1 MSDNYTFKIL
11 ISISDKTISFTNGT
25 INQKTLD
32 DLCLLISDINN
43 SGKKI
48 IVVSAGAI
56 LLGTQMLK
64 IKERAENISVKQA
77 IAAVGQVE
85 LIKNYQNIFNIYGQ
99 NVAQVLLT
107 RKMMQNSSYAK
118 NIKATLG
125 ELLNKN
131 IIPIV
136 NENDSVSTD
145 DIELEDNYPLSV
157 KLADTLN
164 IDIIIIASDI
174 KHKFHVLKRDSLK
187 AVTCYS
193 SNELLSYLD
202 DIGYK
207 KHLSGNF
214 PINKHDIL
222 IN

>member
-1 MSDNYTFKIL
+1 MNNNYTFKIL
-11 ISISDKTISFTNGT
+11 ISISDKTISFTDGT
-25 INQKTLD
+25 INKKILD

-85 LIKNYQNIFNIYGQ
+85 LIKNYQDTLNIYGQ

-107 RKMMQNSSYAK
+107 RKMMQNKNYAN

-125 ELLNKN
+125 ELLKKN
-131 IIPIV
+131 VIPIV
-136 NENDSVSTD
+136 NENDSVSID
-145 DIELEDNYPLSV
+145 DIELEDNYPLAV
-157 KLADTLN
+157 QLADTLK

-174 KHKFHVLKRDSLK
+174 KNKFHILKRDSLK

-193 SNELLSYLD
+193 SNELLSNIDNINYS
-202 DIGYK
+202 
-207 KHLSGNF
+207 KHVSGNF
-214 PINKHDIL
+214 PTNKHDIL